1 MKNNKAVS
9 MISLV
14 ITIILMIILASI
26 SGYYLST
33 TIDDAQYKDAKES
46 LRNVENVVEYAKTQI
61 LIDEFTPNTD
71 NLITDAELDLKFGSV
86 LSDEELTHIKTVNA
100 DDTKKPEEKYYL
112 MTQIRFDGEFG
123 NDYNVSDLRK
133 QSEYL
138 VNYMDTTVIM
148 NYGNKLMA
156 NKTIIP
162 APTIEKGEIQLVYS
176 PNGNEE
182 WNTSQT
188 ATVNLQKNGVISDVS
203 MKYLWSRSY
212 TEPSETE
219 FVDDITNGQP
229 VKIEN
234 VTGNDWYLW
243 IYVKYKENNQEKTY
257 ITKSNP
263 FYLDNEAPTGTLDVE
278 EVVVE

>member
-100 DDTKKPEEKYYL
+100 DDTKSQK
-112 MTQIRFDGEFG
+112 R
-123 NDYNVSDLRK
+123 N
-133 QSEYL
+133 
-138 VNYMDTTVIM
+138 
-148 NYGNKLMA
+148 
-156 NKTIIP
+156 II
-162 APTIEKGEIQLVYS
+162 
-176 PNGNEE
+176 
-182 WNTSQT
+182 
-188 ATVNLQKNGVISDVS
+188 
-203 MKYLWSRSY
+203 
-212 TEPSETE
+212 
-219 FVDDITNGQP
+219 
-229 VKIEN
+229 
-234 VTGNDWYLW
+234 
-243 IYVKYKENNQEKTY
+243 
-257 ITKSNP
+257 
-263 FYLDNEAPTGTLDVE
+263 
-278 EVVVE
+278 